1 MHSQSIASSD
11 QCETVL
17 ESSAESRRAEA
28 RRTIAAGRLNT
39 RKMCL
44 SKKIDT
50 ELKLFLNLAGRR
62 RGV

>member
-1 MHSQSIASSD
+1 MQFSSVAALD

-50 ELKLFLNLAGRR
+50 ELKLFP
-62 RGV
+62 